1 MSTLDWIA
9 RRWAAAVGLGL
20 VAGGAAGAFRGTV
33 GFVVGIQGMLV
44 LGVLGYVVGRTGRG
58 DPDRFWTLS
67 QRIWLSL
74 TIALVVGVVQVAVL
88 SAVRAG
94 PHDSALEWL
103 GNVTNG
109 YVAESGAS
117 LSQAGRVVRGHVLT
131 MTGGW
136 WVFFTVL
143 DLLLGAFVFLATTVA
158 GLGAPRAEEGPSAT
172 GSRAAGLL
180 FVAALAFAGTASGAL
195 VLWRQRESR
204 SDVLSLDNLRRN
216 QRLVGAWEI
225 VEGDGLDRI
234 PAPQRRF
241 AVKLL
246 GMDAIAVVADDHAF
260 LISLDPVGR
269 KGEGFE
275 GRLDPGPGF
284 AWFPVP
290 PTLGLSAGFRVRVV
304 VAADDRSMDLVVERR
319 TGDKRAFTARR
330 AAGDSASTATTG
342 DPASPD

>member
-1 MSTLDWIA
+1 MSTQDWIV
-9 RRWAAAVGLGL
+9 RRWAPAVFLGL
-20 VAGGAAGAFRGTV
+20 AAGAAAGAFRGAV
-33 GFVVGIQGMLV
+33 GFAVGIQGMLV
-44 LGVLGYVVGRTGRG
+44 LGVLGYVAGRTGRG
-58 DPDRFWTLS
+58 DPDRFWTFA

-74 TIALVVGVVQVAVL
+74 TIALVVGIVQVGVL
-88 SAVRAG
+88 SAVKAG
-94 PHDSALEWL
+94 PHDGALEWL

-109 YVAESGAS
+109 YVTESGAS
-117 LSQAGRVVRGHVLT
+117 LGQTGRVLRGHVLT
-131 MTGGW
+131 LTGGW
-136 WVFFTVL
+136 WVFFTAL

-158 GLGAPRAEEGPSAT
+158 GLGAPRAEEGPAT
-172 GSRAAGLL
+172 GSRASGAL
-180 FVAALAFAGTASGAL
+180 FVAALAFAGAASGAL
-195 VLWRQRESR
+195 VLWRQHETK

-246 GMDAIAVVADDHAF
+246 GMDSIAAVAEDHAF

-269 KGEGFE
+269 KGEEFE

-290 PTLGLSAGFRVRVV
+290 PTLGLPAGFQVRVL

-319 TGDKRAFTARR
+319 TADKRAFTARH
-330 AAGDSASTATTG
+330 AAGGAFAR
-342 DPASPD
+342 